1 MDGNEGNTV
10 LEVFCNDI
18 TVFNLN
24 VYKTEYCIGL
34 YGSEHHGRK
43 QQGERELSQKGLS
56 VYQVLGFTL
65 SESVTIKQAKTKH
78 TVSCFF
84 KMYSFHY

>member
-43 QQGERELSQKGLS
+43 QQGERELSQKGLG
-56 VYQVLGFTL
+56 VYQVLGFEDWWCNYT
-65 SESVTIKQAKTKH
+65 VRGCDDKT
-78 TVSCFF
+78 S
-84 KMYSFHY
+84 